1 MAAPVTRAAPVCWAV
16 LPDGPGRWRKQLLLS
31 QDPIPLAA
39 VDTAAT
45 EVRAD
50 QIIDALRVV
59 EAVRAAVIER
69 QVALFTPAPGGE
81 FVSAVTSPE
90 ERAAEGQAKAL
101 AAAPQAWRESVWRWI
116 SQRGYGD
123 RFTVDD
129 VLSVCELPPGHSHAP
144 GALMKNAAVAGLIV
158 KTGDYV
164 PSKRESCNGAVVAVW
179 ARTGSGS

>member
-1 MAAPVTRAAPVCWAV
+1 VTRAAPVCWAV
-16 LPDGPGRWRKQLLLS
+16 IPDGPGRWRKQLLLS
-31 QDPIPLAA
+31 QDPIPLNAA
-39 VDTAAT
+39 ATAAT
-45 EVRAD
+45 EDGAD
-50 QIIDALRVV
+50 KDIDEFRKA
-59 EAVRAAVIER
+59 ESER
-69 QVALFTPAPGGE
+69 EEFLEKQGSFFISAPGGE
-81 FVSAVTSPE
+81 LVSAIPSPE
-90 ERAAEGQAKAL
+90 ERAAEGRAKAL
-101 AAAPQAWRESVWRWI
+101 AAAPVAWREAVWRWI
-116 SQRGYGD
+116 SKATPGN